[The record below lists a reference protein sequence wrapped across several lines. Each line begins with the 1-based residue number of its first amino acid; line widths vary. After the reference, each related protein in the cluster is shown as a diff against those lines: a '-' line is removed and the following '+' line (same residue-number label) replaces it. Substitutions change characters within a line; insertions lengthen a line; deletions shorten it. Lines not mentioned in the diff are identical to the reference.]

1 MKDKNILLM
10 EKMFR
15 TLCGIEVD
23 LLTEDKESSIRGKI
37 RKYLRGEKG
46 FGEFPVNIKNKE
58 RYDRYGSKA
67 DALIKEIDEDLLLN
81 RYNSIIPYK

>member
-46 FGEFPVNIKNKE
+46 YYTFK
-58 RYDRYGSKA
+58 
-67 DALIKEIDEDLLLN
+67 
-81 RYNSIIPYK
+81 